1 MAASTIAVPK
11 VRNMRAQNIAIVGA
25 TGAVGVEILRVLE
38 RRNFPVAGLKLLAS
52 KRSVGKTLEFKGKPY
67 KVEEL
72 TADAFKGVDI
82 AFFSAGATRSRE
94 FAPAAKAA
102 GAVVIDNSSA
112 FRMDPNVPLVVPE
125 VNPGDL
131 RWHKGLIANP
141 NCTAM
146 ILAVAIWPIH
156 RAVGIR
162 RVIVSTYQS
171 ASGAGAA
178 AMRELEDQAREYAAG
193 KPITKSVFPHQI
205 AFNVFS
211 HNTKMA
217 ENGYN
222 EEENKV
228 VEETRKIFHE
238 PELPVVPTCIR
249 VPVLR
254 AHAESIVLEL
264 AAPMS
269 PEEARALL
277 ARAPGIKIVDD
288 PEANHFPMPLEASGD
303 LDVHVGRIRR
313 DVSNPNGLALFVAG
327 DQLLKGAA
335 WNAVQIA
342 EELAKVTAVA
352 AE

>member
-1 MAASTIAVPK
+1 
-11 VRNMRAQNIAIVGA
+11 MRAQNIAVVGA

-38 RRNFPVAGLKLLAS
+38 RRDSPVASLRLLAS
-52 KRSVGKTLEFKGKPY
+52 KRSAGKTLEFKGKPH

-72 TADAFKGVDI
+72 TAASFKGVDI

-112 FRMDPNVPLVVPE
+112 FRMDSNTPLVVPE

-131 RWHKGLIANP
+131 RKHKGVIANP
-141 NCTAM
+141 NCTAA
-146 ILAVAIWPIH
+146 ILAVAVWPIH

-162 RVIVSTYQS
+162 RIIVSTYQS

-178 AMRELEDQAREYAAG
+178 AMRELEDQTHDYAAG
-193 KPITKSVFPHQI
+193 KEITHSVFPHQI

-211 HNTKMA
+211 HNTKVA

-228 VEETRKIFHE
+228 VEETRKMFHA
-238 PELPVVPTCIR
+238 PDLAIQPTCIR

-254 AHAESIVLEL
+254 AHAEAITLEL
-264 AAPMS
+264 EAPMS
-269 PEEARALL
+269 PDEAREVLG
-277 ARAPGIKIVDD
+277 RAPGLKIVDD
-288 PEANHFPMPLEASGD
+288 AKANH
-303 LDVHVGRIRR
+303 
-313 DVSNPNGLALFVAG
+313 
-327 DQLLKGAA
+327 
-335 WNAVQIA
+335 
-342 EELAKVTAVA
+342 
-352 AE
+352 

>member
-1 MAASTIAVPK
+1 
-11 VRNMRAQNIAIVGA
+11 MRAQNIAPRVAIVGA

-38 RRNFPVAGLKLLAS
+38 RRNFPVASLRLLAS
-52 KRSVGKTLEFKGKPY
+52 KRSVGKTLEFRGKPC

-72 TADAFKGVDI
+72 TADAFKGIDI
-82 AFFSAGATRSRE
+82 AFFSAGAARSRE
-94 FAPAAKAA
+94 FVPAAKAA
-102 GAVVIDNSSA
+102 GAISIDNSSA

-125 VNPGDL
+125 VNARDL
-131 RWHKGLIANP
+131 RRHNGLIANP
-141 NCTAM
+141 NCTAA
-146 ILAVAIWPIH
+146 ILAVAVWPIH
-156 RAVGIR
+156 QAVGVR
-162 RVIVSTYQS
+162 RIIVSTYQA

-178 AMRELEDQAREYAAG
+178 AMRELEDQTHEYAEG
-193 KPITKSVFPHQI
+193 KEITKSVFPHQI

-211 HNTKMA
+211 HNTTVA

-228 VEETRKIFHE
+228 VEETRKMFHA
-238 PELPVVPTCIR
+238 PDLAIQPTCIR

-254 AHAESIVLEL
+254 AHAESITLEL
-264 AAPMS
+264 EAPMS
-269 PEEARALL
+269 PEEARVLL
-277 ARAPGIKIVDD
+277 RRSPGLKIVDD

-313 DVSNPNGLALFVAG
+313 DLSNPHGLVLFVAG

-342 EELAKVTAVA
+342 EELTSQSAVA